1 MSTKIYDA
9 YRIPKSV
16 DILKVMD
23 KIKKM
28 STTHV
33 QNNSNL
39 LKLIHSY
46 SYANALDVIKL
57 NPKDSVEYNKAKW
70 FLNSMDKGGVCEYWI
85 EDVLKRKSEKA
96 SKSILDVK
104 FECSVFY
111 DKRYWY
117 IKFFPNSS
125 WMYKVLTEV
134 EVEIPQLEDYHYQ
147 NQSDPPDNIPYHQ
160 YEKRDEKWDE
170 LLGVDGNYRC
180 GFTYTLFD
188 EYEFR
193 KLLTVNYYTGEKD
206 LYKHLAYKFDL
217 KFFETK
223 FEETT

>member
-28 STTHV
+28 STTRV
-33 QNNSNL
+33 QNNIDL

-46 SYANALDVIKL
+46 SYLKAKEAVENNTTNSA
-57 NPKDSVEYNKAKW
+57 EYNNGKW
-70 FLNSMDKGGVCEYWI
+70 FLKSHESGIIDEFWV
-85 EDVLKRKSEKA
+85 EDVLKQESDKL
-96 SKSILDVK
+96 SKSIVDIK

-117 IKFFPNSS
+117 IKFFPNSN

-134 EVEIPQLEDYHYQ
+134 EAEFPQLEDYHYQ
-147 NQSDPPDNIPYHQ
+147 NQSDPPDNVPYHQ
-160 YEKRDEKWDE
+160 FEKRDKKWDE
-170 LLGVDGNYRC
+170 LLGEDGNYRG

-193 KLLTVNYYTGEKD
+193 KLLTINYYKGETD
-206 LYKHLAYKFDL
+206 LYKHLAYKFDR
-217 KFFETK
+217 K
-223 FEETT
+223 FEKNETD